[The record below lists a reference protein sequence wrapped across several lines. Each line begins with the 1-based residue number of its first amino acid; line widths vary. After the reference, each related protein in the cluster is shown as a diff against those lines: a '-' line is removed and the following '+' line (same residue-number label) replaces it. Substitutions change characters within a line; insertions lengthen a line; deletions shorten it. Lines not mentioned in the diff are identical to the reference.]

1 MIVAATWS
9 HAESVLLQHVLLAF
23 ALSFAIGFER
33 EVRGAPAGDRT
44 YALVGL
50 AAAAITAVAIDRSP
64 QTVAGIVT
72 GIGFVG
78 AGMVFRSDGGMIKNV
93 TSAATLL
100 VVVAIGVVAGSGH
113 AILAVAITGL
123 VLVDLELRHIP
134 LLRLLDSRRY
144 AGRVAG
150 DDSMQGMRA
159 DPDA

>member
-1 MIVAATWS
+1 MGALDGKVA
-9 HAESVLLQHVLLAF
+9 
-23 ALSFAIGFER
+23 
-33 EVRGAPAGDRT
+33 
-44 YALVGL
+44 
-50 AAAAITAVAIDRSP
+50 
-64 QTVAGIVT
+64 IVT

-150 DDSMQGMRA
+150 DVAMQGMRV